1 MIGMPGMKPL
11 KKKPAVKP
19 EYVMIGDSI
28 THHWGGSLPGTKK
41 HGSGFLGEII
51 PSAYCDEYG
60 LWI

>member
-1 MIGMPGMKPL
+1 
-11 KKKPAVKP
+11 
-19 EYVMIGDSI
+19 MIGDSI
-28 THHWGGSLPGTKK
+28 THHWGGEPSGDGKK